1 MKDYLTKYNQWLAK
15 VTDDKL
21 LAELKAM
28 TDSDKE
34 EAFSGEL
41 SFGTAGLR
49 GVMTAGTA
57 RMNIYTVYRATEG
70 LARYMDAHGLKCCA
84 ITYDS
89 RNNSRLFSEITAATL
104 ASHGIK
110 VYITRE
116 CMPTP
121 FLSYMVRELGCDTGV
136 NVTASHNPAEYN
148 GYKVYDRQGC
158 QLLDDDA
165 NEVTSYIES
174 VQLFQQ
180 PLPEFSDY
188 ENKLIEY
195 TGEKLENNYIERV
208 LQERL
213 STEPIDSLKV
223 VYSPLNGAGYR
234 IVPEVLRRVGLRNLE
249 IVSEQATPN
258 GDFPTC
264 PYPNPELPKT
274 LTLAKD
280 LAAASGADIVIAN
293 DPDCDRLGVAVK
305 NGAEFQQLSGN
316 EVGVLL
322 TDYILSRLYGDV
334 KSTTA
339 TCATAKR
346 NIPANPVLVKTIV
359 TTIMV
364 DAIAKDFGAEVKD
377 VLTGFKYIGNVI
389 ANLEAKGQKERYLF
403 GFEESCGYLKGSYVR
418 DKDGVIAAL
427 LIAECA
433 AYHKNSGISLLQR
446 LNQLY
451 EKYGYFFQNTVS
463 YRFEGLEGE
472 RIKNQLLGSL
482 RKSPIAKLGNSKV
495 VDTCDFL
502 TQTQMDLPKADV
514 LRYRSSDGS
523 QLIVRPS
530 GTEPLIKCYITVK
543 GNEKDLKKRYE
554 AIRKQIEEIFNE
566 K

>member
-1 MKDYLTKYNQWLAK
+1 MKHYLEKYKLWCEN
-15 VTDDKL
+15 VTDEKL
-21 LAELKAM
+21 LAELHAM

-49 GVMTAGTA
+49 GIMTAGSA

-70 LARYMDAHGLKCCA
+70 LARYMNAHGLKSSA

-89 RNNSRLFSEITAATL
+89 RNNSRLFSEIAAATL

-148 GYKVYDRQGC
+148 GYKVYDSQGC

-165 NEVTSYIES
+165 NEVTWFIES
-174 VQLFQQ
+174 VKLFEK
-180 PLPEFSDY
+180 PLPSFKDF

-195 TGEKLENNYIERV
+195 TNADLENKYIERV

-213 STEPIDSLKV
+213 SSEPINSLKV

-234 IVPEVLRRVGLRNLE
+234 VVPETLRRAGLTNML
-249 IVSEQATPN
+249 IVAEQATPN

-274 LTLAKD
+274 LTLAKE
-280 LAAASGADIVIAN
+280 LATAKGADIVIAN
-293 DPDCDRLGVAVK
+293 DPDCDRLGVAVR
-305 NGAEFQQLSGN
+305 NGKEFQQLSGN

-322 TDYILSRLYGDV
+322 TDYILS
-334 KSTTA
+334 K
-339 TCATAKR
+339 TAKSSCSS
-346 NIPANPVLVKTIV
+346 ASPVLVKTIV

-364 DAIAKDFGAEVKD
+364 DAIAQDYGAEVRD

-389 ANLEAKGQKERYLF
+389 ASLEKQGQTERYLF

-418 DKDGVIAAL
+418 DKDGVIASL

-433 AYHKNSGISLLQR
+433 AYHKKNGLTLLDR
-446 LNQLY
+446 LHQLY
-451 EKYGYFFQNTVS
+451 EKYGYFYQKTES
-463 YRFEGLEGE
+463 YRFAGLEGE
-472 RIKNQLLGSL
+472 RVKNQLLKAL
-482 RKSPIAKLGNSKV
+482 RKSPITKLGNSKV
-495 VDTCDFL
+495 TETCDFL
-502 TQTQMDLPKADV
+502 TQTEMDLPSSDV
-514 LRYRSSDGS
+514 LRYRSEDGS

-543 GNEKDLKKRYE
+543 GDEKDLQQRYQ
-554 AIRKQIEEIFNE
+554 AIKSQTEELFNG

>member
-1 MKDYLTKYNQWLAK
+1 MKDYLEKYKLWCEK

-28 TDSDKE
+28 TDKDIE

-49 GVMTAGTA
+49 GIMTAGTA
-57 RMNIYTVYRATEG
+57 RMNVYTVYRATEG
-70 LARYMDAHGLKCCA
+70 LARYMIAHGMNSCA

-89 RNNSRLFSEITAATL
+89 RNNNRLFSEITASTL

-121 FLSYMVRELGCDTGV
+121 YLSYMVRELHCDMGV

-148 GYKVYDRQGC
+148 GYKVYDSLGC

-165 NEVTSYIES
+165 NEVTEYIES
-174 VQLFQQ
+174 VQLFEKS
-180 PLPEFSDY
+180 LPSFADY
-188 ENKLIEY
+188 ENKLILY
-195 TGEKLENNYIERV
+195 TDSDLENSYIERV

-213 STEPIDSLKV
+213 TTEPLDNLKV

-234 IVPEVLRRVGLRNLE
+234 VVPTTLRKAGLADMQIVQQ
-249 IVSEQATPN
+249 QATPN

-274 LTLAKD
+274 LTLAREI
-280 LAAASGADIVIAN
+280 ATETGADIVIAN

-305 NGAEFQQLSGN
+305 NGTEFKQLSGN

-322 TDYILSRLYGDV
+322 TDYILTKLAQQG
-334 KSTTA
+334 KLI
-339 TCATAKR
+339 K
-346 NIPANPVLVKTIV
+346 NPVVVKTIV
-359 TTIMV
+359 TTIMI
-364 DAIAKDFGAEVKD
+364 DAIARDYGVEVKD

-389 ANLEAKGQKERYLF
+389 AGLEKLGHKERYLF
-403 GFEESCGYLKGSYVR
+403 GFEESCGYLKGTYVR
-418 DKDGVIAAL
+418 DKDGVIASL

-433 AYHKNSGISLLQR
+433 SYHKKNGIGLLDR
-446 LNQLY
+446 LHQLY

-472 RIKNQLLGSL
+472 RIKNQLLANL
-482 RKSPIAKLGNSKV
+482 RKKSIAKLGNSKV
-495 VDTCDFL
+495 TDTCDFL
-502 TQTQMDLPKADV
+502 TQTAMDLPKADV
-514 LRYRSSDGS
+514 LRYRSADGS

-530 GTEPLIKCYITVK
+530 GTEPLIKCYITVS
-543 GNEKDLKKRYE
+543 GDEKDLQKRYD
-554 AIRKQIEEIFNE
+554 AIKQQMDNIFS

>member
-1 MKDYLTKYNQWLAK
+1 MKDYLEKYQLWCKN
-15 VTDDKL
+15 VTDEKL
-21 LAELKAM
+21 LSELEGM
-28 TDSDKE
+28 TDDDIK

-49 GVMTAGTA
+49 GVMSAGSA
-57 RMNIYTVYRATEG
+57 RMNVYTVYRATEG
-70 LARYMDAHGLKCCA
+70 LARYMDAHGMTSCA

-110 VYITRE
+110 VYITHE

-121 FLSYMVRELGCDTGV
+121 YLSYMVRELGCDTGV
-136 NVTASHNPAEYN
+136 NVTASHNPSEYN

-165 NEVTSYIES
+165 NEVTSFIES
-174 VQLFQQ
+174 VKLFER
-180 PLPEFSDY
+180 PLPTFSDY
-188 ENKLIEY
+188 EHKLIHY
-195 TGEKLENNYIERV
+195 TNADLENKYIERV

-213 STEPIDSLKV
+213 SSEPLDSVKV

-234 IVPEVLRRVGLRNLE
+234 VVPETLKRAGLTNMQT
-249 IVSEQATPN
+249 VAEQATPN

-274 LTLAKD
+274 LTLAKE
-280 LAAASGADIVIAN
+280 LAAEKGADIVVAN
-293 DPDCDRLGVAVK
+293 DPDCDRLGVAARK
-305 NGAEFQQLSGN
+305 GNEFQQLSGN

-322 TDYILSRLYGDV
+322 TDYILTRLHEQG
-334 KSTTA
+334 
-339 TCATAKR
+339 
-346 NIPANPVLVKTIV
+346 NLPANPVLVKTIV

-364 DAIAKDFGAEVKD
+364 EAIGAEYGAEVRD

-389 ANLEAKGQKERYLF
+389 ASLEKLGQTERYLF

-418 DKDGVIAAL
+418 DKDGVIASL
-427 LIAECA
+427 LIVECA
-433 AYHKNSGISLLQR
+433 AYHKKNGCSLLDR
-446 LNQLY
+446 LQQLY
-451 EKYGYFFQNTVS
+451 QKYGFFFQKTES
-463 YRFEGLEGE
+463 YRFEGLVGE
-472 RIKNQLLGSL
+472 QTKNQLLANL
-482 RKSPIAKLGNSKV
+482 RKSPITKLGNSKV
-495 VDTCDFL
+495 TETCDFL

-514 LRYRSSDGS
+514 LRYRADDGS

-543 GNEKDLKKRYE
+543 GNEKDLQGRYQ
-554 AIRKQIEEIFNE
+554 AIKAQTDKMFS

>member
-1 MKDYLTKYNQWLAK
+1 MKDYLAKYNQWLAN
-15 VTDDKL
+15 VTDKTL
-21 LAELKAM
+21 LGELKAM
-28 TDSDKE
+28 TEHEIE

-49 GVMTAGTA
+49 GVMSAGTA

-70 LARYMDAHGLKCCA
+70 LAQYMNAHNLTSCA

-121 FLSYMVRELGCDTGV
+121 YLSFMVRELGCDTGV

-148 GYKVYDRQGC
+148 GYKVYDNLGC
-158 QLLDDDA
+158 QLLDDAA
-165 NEVTSYIES
+165 NEVTRFIEQ
-174 VQLFQQ
+174 VQLFKH
-180 PLPEFSDY
+180 PLPQFSDY
-188 ENKLIEY
+188 ENKLIQY
-195 TGEKLENNYIERV
+195 TSAELENKYIERV

-213 STEPIDSLKV
+213 SQDPIDNLKV

-234 IVPEVLRRVGLRNLE
+234 IVPEVLTRVGLRHLD
-249 IVSEQATPN
+249 IVQEQATPN
-258 GDFPTC
+258 GNFPTC

-274 LTLAKD
+274 LTLAREI
-280 LAAASGADIVIAN
+280 ATARGADIVIAN

-305 NGAEFQQLSGN
+305 SGMEFQQLSGN

-322 TDYILSRLYGDV
+322 TDYILTRLHEQG
-334 KSTTA
+334 KLP
-339 TCATAKR
+339 AK
-346 NIPANPVLVKTIV
+346 PVLVKTIV

-364 DAIAKDFGAEVKD
+364 DAIAQDYGAEVRD

-389 ANLEAKGQKERYLF
+389 AGLEKLGQVDSYLF

-418 DKDGVIAAL
+418 DKDGVIASL

-433 AYHKNSGISLLQR
+433 AYHKKGGKTLLDR
-446 LNQLY
+446 LQQLY
-451 EKYGYFFQNTVS
+451 SKYGYFFQNTVS

-472 RIKNQLLGSL
+472 RVKNQLLRSL
-482 RKSPIAKLGNSKV
+482 RKSPQKKLGASSV
-495 VDTCDFL
+495 TEICDFL
-502 TQTQMDLPKADV
+502 TQTEMDLPKADV
-514 LRYRSSDGS
+514 LRYRSADGS

-543 GNEKDLKKRYE
+543 GNEQDLQSRYT
-554 AIRKQIEEIFNE
+554 AIKQQTDKLFGN

>member
-1 MKDYLTKYNQWLAK
+1 MKDYLTKYNQWLTNI
-15 VTDDKL
+15 TDERL
-21 LAELKAM
+21 LVELKSM
-28 TDSDKE
+28 TEDDIK

-49 GVMTAGTA
+49 GVMTAGSA

-70 LARYMDAHGLKCCA
+70 LARYMDAHKMTSCA

-89 RNNSRLFSEITAATL
+89 RNNSRLFSEIAAATL
-104 ASHGIK
+104 ARHGIK

-121 FLSYMVRELGCDTGV
+121 YMSYMVRELHCDTGV

-148 GYKVYDRQGC
+148 GYKVYDSQGC
-158 QLLDDDA
+158 QLLDDEA
-165 NEVTSYIES
+165 NEVTSYIEG
-174 VQLFQQ
+174 VKLFEH
-180 PLPEFSDY
+180 PLPSFDDY
-188 ENKLIEY
+188 ENKLVEY
-195 TGEKLENNYIERV
+195 TNADLENKYIERV

-213 STEPIDSLKV
+213 SAEPIDSLNV

-234 IVPEVLRRVGLRNLE
+234 IVPETLRKAGLTNMQ
-249 IVSEQATPN
+249 IVEQQATPN

-274 LTLAKD
+274 LTLAKE
-280 LAAASGADIVIAN
+280 LATSNSADIVIAN
-293 DPDCDRLGVAVK
+293 DPDCDRLGVAVR

-316 EVGVLL
+316 EVGILL
-322 TDYILSRLYGDV
+322 TDYILTGLCQQG
-334 KSTTA
+334 KLPN
-339 TCATAKR
+339 K
-346 NIPANPVLVKTIV
+346 PVLVKTIV

-364 DAIAKDFGAEVKD
+364 DAIGKDYRAEVRD

-389 ANLEAKGQKERYLF
+389 AGLEQLGQTDRYLF

-418 DKDGVIAAL
+418 DKDGVIASL

-433 AYHKNSGISLLQR
+433 AYHKKSGLTLLDR
-446 LNQLY
+446 LHQLY
-451 EKYGYFFQNTVS
+451 EKYGYFFQKTES

-472 RIKNQLLGSL
+472 RVKNQLLASL
-482 RKSPIAKLGNSKV
+482 RTSPISKLGNSDV
-495 VDTCDFL
+495 TETCDFL
-502 TQTQMDLPKADV
+502 TQAEMDLPKADV
-514 LRYRSSDGS
+514 LRYRSADGS

-543 GNEKDLKKRYE
+543 GDEKDLQARYSSIK
-554 AIRKQIEEIFNE
+554 AQTDKLFSN